1 MACSSSLL
9 VQKFIE
15 FETRLLQSKLVFQI
29 MIFVHSQLTI
39 KYFVYQ
45 KIFHF
50 IKSIKRPSEVYIYV
64 YKKKNGK
71 NFQTNFVSIPKRK
84 KNVIL
89 NYNTKLLLLYKNFQI
104 FPCNPI
110 NTFES
115 FTSRIIKYLI

>member
-64 YKKKNGK
+64 YKKKK
-71 NFQTNFVSIPKRK
+71 TVKIFKQILFQFQKEK
-84 KNVIL
+84 KML
-89 NYNTKLLLLYKNFQI
+89 
-104 FPCNPI
+104 
-110 NTFES
+110 
-115 FTSRIIKYLI
+115 YLIII

>member
-1 MACSSSLL
+1 M
-9 VQKFIE
+9 QKFIE

-89 NYNTKLLLLYKNFQI
+89 NYNIKLLLLYKNFQI

-115 FTSRIIKYLI
+115 FTSQIIKYLI

>member
-50 IKSIKRPSEVYIYV
+50 IKSIKRTSEVYIYV
-64 YKKKNGK
+64 YKKKTVK
-71 NFQTNFVSIPKRK
+71 IFKQILFQFQKEK
-84 KNVIL
+84 KML
-89 NYNTKLLLLYKNFQI
+89 
-104 FPCNPI
+104 
-110 NTFES
+110 
-115 FTSRIIKYLI
+115 YLIIT

>member
-64 YKKKNGK
+64 YKKKTVKIFKQILFQFQKGK
-71 NFQTNFVSIPKRK
+71 KM
-84 KNVIL
+84 L
-89 NYNTKLLLLYKNFQI
+89 
-104 FPCNPI
+104 
-110 NTFES
+110 
-115 FTSRIIKYLI
+115 YLIII